1 MPANAELE
9 SLALIALVALL
20 CGLAMSRLRQPAVIG
35 YMAAGVVLGPSVL
48 GLVRNEQNVALL
60 AELGVLLLLF
70 VIGME
75 LSLRSFRRIW
85 KIALATTAMQIL
97 GAFGAMHLIG
107 RVMDWPLPATLLFGF
122 VVALSST
129 AVAIKMLEEVGEL
142 RTRTGQIA
150 VGVLIAQDLA
160 VVPMMLALDVVVSD
174 RLDLITIGRIV
185 LSIGLLAALILFL
198 SRRKRINFPVPEV
211 IVNHPDLRPLLA
223 LAVCFGAATLS
234 GVTGLSPAYGAFLA
248 GLAIG
253 NSNLRQGLVES
264 TQPIQSI
271 LMMVFFL
278 SVGLLIDLRLVWENI
293 LLVLSMLMVVTVMK
307 TVLNIGILRVL
318 RLPWT
323 QAIITGVVLAQ
334 VGEFSF
340 LLAGIG
346 VRLDILDNKD
356 FRLVITVTALSLAI
370 SPIWLATARRVHGLA
385 AYRSAPVRQVLRLVY
400 GREALWIASRANQT
414 GRGIKWLF
422 ERLRNR
428 SKNLR
433 NQSKK
438 RSRHLEPTLEP
449 VREPAREPTTA
460 PDAAP
465 VATETPEQAPD
476 PATDEVDARFRA

>member
-1 MPANAELE
+1 MPAHAELE
-9 SLALIALVALL
+9 PLALIALVALL
-20 CGLAMSRLRQPAVIG
+20 FGLAVSRLRQPAVIG
-35 YMAAGVVLGPSVL
+35 YIAAGVVLGPSVL
-48 GLVRNEQNVALL
+48 GLVSNEENVALL
-60 AELGVLLLLF
+60 AEMGVLLLLF

-85 KIALATTAMQIL
+85 KVALATTALQIL
-97 GAFGAMHLIG
+97 GALGAMHLFG
-107 RVMDWPLPATLLFGF
+107 RILDWPMPATLLLAF

-160 VVPMMLALDVVVSD
+160 VVPMMLTLDVVVSD
-174 RLDLITIGRIV
+174 TLDILTVGRIV

-198 SRRKRINFPVPEV
+198 SRRKRINLPVPEV
-211 IVNHPDLRPLLA
+211 VANHPDLRPLLA

-264 TQPIQSI
+264 TQPIQSV

-278 SVGLLIDLRLVWENI
+278 SVGLLIDIRLIWDNI
-293 LLVLSMLMVVTVMK
+293 LLVLSMLLVVTVMK
-307 TVLNIGILRVL
+307 TVLNIGILRAL

-346 VRLDILDNKD
+346 VRLDIIDAND
-356 FRLVITVTALSLAI
+356 FRLVITVTALSLTI
-370 SPIWLATARRVHGLA
+370 SPIWLATARRVHRLA

-400 GREALWIASRANQT
+400 GREALWVASRASQT
-414 GRGIKWLF
+414 GRGIRYLF
-422 ERLRNR
+422 GLLGRR
-428 SKNLR
+428 SKKER
-433 NQSKK
+433 P
-438 RSRHLEPTLEP
+438 HVEPTLKPTGTQPEAP
-449 VREPAREPTTA
+449 PAPSPTVTA
-460 PDAAP
+460 TAAADDA
-465 VATETPEQAPD
+465 Q
-476 PATDEVDARFRA
+476 FRA

>member
-1 MPANAELE
+1 MPAHAELE
-9 SLALIALVALL
+9 PLALIALVALL
-20 CGLAMSRLRQPAVIG
+20 FGLAVSRLRQPAVIG
-35 YMAAGVVLGPSVL
+35 YIAAGVVLGPSVL
-48 GLVRNEQNVALL
+48 GLVSNEENVALL
-60 AELGVLLLLF
+60 AEMGVLLLLF

-85 KIALATTAMQIL
+85 KVALATTALQIL
-97 GAFGAMHLIG
+97 GALGAMHLFG
-107 RVMDWPLPATLLFGF
+107 RILDWPLPATLLLAF

-160 VVPMMLALDVVVSD
+160 VVPMMLTLDVVVSD
-174 RLDLITIGRIV
+174 TLDVISVGRIV

-198 SRRKRINFPVPEV
+198 SRRKRINLPVPAV
-211 IVNHPDLRPLLA
+211 VASHPDLRPLLA

-264 TQPIQSI
+264 TQPIQSV

-278 SVGLLIDLRLVWENI
+278 SVGLLIDLRLIWENI
-293 LLVLSMLMVVTVMK
+293 LLVLSMLLVVTVMK
-307 TVLNIGILRVL
+307 TVLNVGILRAL

-346 VRLDILDNKD
+346 VRLDIIDSND

-370 SPIWLATARRVHGLA
+370 SPIWLATARRVHRLA

-400 GREALWIASRANQT
+400 GREALWVASRASQT
-414 GRGIKWLF
+414 GRGIKFLF
-422 ERLRNR
+422 KRLRGR
-428 SKNLR
+428 PKQER
-433 NQSKK
+433 P
-438 RSRHLEPTLEP
+438 HLEPTL
-449 VREPAREPTTA
+449 AA
-460 PDAAP
+460 AAAP
-465 VATETPEQAPD
+465 AASEASEPPPAPTPTPE
-476 PATDEVDARFRA
+476 EVDARFRA

>member
-1 MPANAELE
+1 MPAHSALE
-9 SLALIALVALL
+9 PLALIALVALL
-20 CGLAMSRLRQPAVIG
+20 FGLAVSRLRQPAVIG
-35 YMAAGVVLGPSVL
+35 YIAAGVVLGPSVL
-48 GLVRNEQNVALL
+48 GLVRNEENVALL
-60 AELGVLLLLF
+60 AEMGVLLLLF

-85 KIALATTAMQIL
+85 KVALATTALQIG
-97 GAFGAMHLIG
+97 GALGAMHLFG
-107 RVMDWPLPATLLFGF
+107 RILDWPLPATLLLAF

-160 VVPMMLALDVVVSD
+160 VVPMMLTLDVVVSNTFD
-174 RLDLITIGRIV
+174 IITVGRIV

-198 SRRKRINFPVPEV
+198 SRRKRISLPVPEV
-211 IVNHPDLRPLLA
+211 VANHPDLRPLLA

-264 TQPIQSI
+264 TQPIQSV

-278 SVGLLIDLRLVWENI
+278 SVGLLIHLRLIWENI
-293 LLVLSMLMVVTVMK
+293 LLVLSMLLVVTVMK
-307 TVLNIGILRVL
+307 TVLNIGILRAL

-323 QAIITGVVLAQ
+323 QAISSGVVLAQ

-346 VRLDILDNKD
+346 VRLDIIDSND

-370 SPIWLATARRVHGLA
+370 SPIWLATARRVHRLT
-385 AYRSAPVRQVLRLVY
+385 AYRSAPVRQVFRLVY
-400 GREALWIASRANQT
+400 GREALWVASRASQT
-414 GRGIKWLF
+414 GRGLKYLF
-422 ERLRNR
+422 NRLRGTAR
-428 SKNLR
+428 
-433 NQSKK
+433 QP
-438 RSRHLEPTLEP
+438 HPHVEPTLSP
-449 VREPAREPTTA
+449 HPAEPAPEPS
-460 PDAAP
+460 DKK
-465 VATETPEQAPD
+465 
-476 PATDEVDARFRA
+476 PATDDVDAHLRA

>member
-1 MPANAELE
+1 M
-9 SLALIALVALL
+9 
-20 CGLAMSRLRQPAVIG
+20 
-35 YMAAGVVLGPSVL
+35 
-48 GLVRNEQNVALL
+48 
-60 AELGVLLLLF
+60 
-70 VIGME
+70 
-75 LSLRSFRRIW
+75 
-85 KIALATTAMQIL
+85 
-97 GAFGAMHLIG
+97 
-107 RVMDWPLPATLLFGF
+107 
-122 VVALSST
+122 
-129 AVAIKMLEEVGEL
+129 
-142 RTRTGQIA
+142 
-150 VGVLIAQDLA
+150 
-160 VVPMMLALDVVVSD
+160 
-174 RLDLITIGRIV
+174 
-185 LSIGLLAALILFL
+185 
-198 SRRKRINFPVPEV
+198 
-211 IVNHPDLRPLLA
+211 LA

-370 SPIWLATARRVHGLA
+370 SPIWLATVRRVHGLA
-385 AYRSAPVRQVLRLVY
+385 AYRSAPVRQVLRLVH